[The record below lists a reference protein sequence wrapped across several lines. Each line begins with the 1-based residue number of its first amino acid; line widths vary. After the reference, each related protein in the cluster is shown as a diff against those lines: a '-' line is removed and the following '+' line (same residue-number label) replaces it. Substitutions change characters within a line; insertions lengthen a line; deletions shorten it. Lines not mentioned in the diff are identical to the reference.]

1 MGVHCNTRRA
11 SLVRRSPELRA
22 GELPSE
28 TPLSVGAND
37 KIPVTST
44 GLISV
49 GFHVKQVYD
58 LQKGYSS
65 GWAAVTFGLF
75 AALIVGLTILV
86 LCNNLQQ
93 VTDRYLIVGTG
104 CGESKAIARKD
115 LTSKRW
121 V

>member
-22 GELPSE
+22 GELLSE

-49 GFHVKQVYD
+49 GFHVKQVSD